1 MYKEIIWYLHI
12 QERGPKKLM
21 SKHAPCYVQLAQCTQ
36 IPMSVEFSRQEHWS
50 GYRSFSR
57 GSS

>member
-21 SKHAPCYVQLAQCTQ
+21 SKHAPCYVQLAQCTLLKNL
-36 IPMSVEFSRQEHWS
+36 S
-50 GYRSFSR
+50 
-57 GSS
+57 